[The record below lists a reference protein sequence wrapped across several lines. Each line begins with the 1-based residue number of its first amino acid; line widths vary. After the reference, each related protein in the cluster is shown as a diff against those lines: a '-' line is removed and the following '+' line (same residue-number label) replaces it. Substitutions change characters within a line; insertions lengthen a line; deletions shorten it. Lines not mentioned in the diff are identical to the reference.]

1 MLKYALAASLTLA
14 LTFTAQAQK
23 MAITS
28 DGETVVLYND
38 GTWRY
43 EDEGS
48 RSTGSR
54 SIATNPTT
62 FTKGANSTFLIR
74 SKRVPFGIYIDPRQ
88 WSFEKVEGGDGEFEF
103 ELRGEDLYGLII
115 TEKVPIPLE
124 SLRNIAIENGLEA
137 APDLEVVEEEYRT
150 VNGNNMLMMRMDGTI
165 QGIPF
170 SYYGYYF
177 SNEHGTIQ
185 FLTYTAQSL
194 MGTYQREA
202 EKLLNGFVVL

>member
-1 MLKYALAASLTLA
+1 MLKYALTASLVLA
-14 LTFTAQAQK
+14 VSLSSQAQQK
-23 MAITS
+23 AITS
-28 DGETVVLYND
+28 SGESVVLYND

-43 EDEGS
+43 EDET
-48 RSTGSR
+48 RRETGSR
-54 SIATNPTT
+54 SIATNPTP
-62 FTKGANSTFLIR
+62 FSKGTNSTFLIR
-74 SKRVPFGIYIDPRQ
+74 SQRVPFGIYMDPKQ
-88 WSFEKVEGGDGEFEF
+88 WAFERVEGGNGEFEF

-150 VNGNNMLMMRMDGTI
+150 VNGNRVLMMRMDGTI

-170 SYYGYYF
+170 SYFGYYY
-177 SNEHGTIQ
+177 SNENGTVQ

-194 MGTYQREA
+194 MGTYRREA
-202 EKLLNGFVVL
+202 EKLLNGFLVL